1 VGIVENPVIRGFAP
15 DPCACVGHDGAWYIA
30 VSTFEW
36 YPGVHVYR
44 STDLAEWKLVAA
56 PLDRPSLLDLRGE
69 PPSAGVWAPAL
80 SWADGKYWLC
90 YTDTKSWHG
99 EPRIGSP
106 MRDQYNYLTT
116 AERVDG
122 EWSEPVF
129 LTGGGYDPSL
139 FHDEDGRKYFAY
151 ARRDYRFP
159 GERLFEGIMLQ
170 EYSAAESKLVGE
182 ARAIYRGADLP
193 IDFFLK
199 QQIYEGPYI
208 HKRGRYYYL
217 ITAEGG
223 VGSTHATCVSR
234 SESVWGPYEPHPER
248 MPFLTASGSTAR
260 LRRAGHGNI
269 FAGPGGRDY
278 VTFLCARP
286 VAGPEGSD
294 LGAKELSPLGR
305 ETGIAPI
312 EWKDDWPYLAGES
325 ALSSFPPER
334 FEVPGPAA
342 TRPAAAERI
351 DFGRLTRLP
360 LELQALRVPFD
371 ASWCSP
377 CADRPGFLRLYG
389 RDSPASRFDQSL
401 VARRIRHLGFEAETE
416 LEFDPACHMQ
426 FAGLILRYDESSFYY
441 LNVTRDDE
449 SGDLVLAYMETLAG
463 AFAYSG
469 RVAVLGKGPV
479 RLRAT
484 SRAGELSFAFS
495 QGGAPFAD
503 CGLAK
508 DLRLLADETAYPIG
522 FTGAFVGIAASD
534 LLGRRTPADFS
545 YLDYRPLG

>member
-1 VGIVENPVIRGFAP
+1 VGIARNPVIRGFAP
-15 DPCACVGHDGAWYIA
+15 DPSACVGHDGAWYIA

-36 YPGVHVYR
+36 YPGVHIYR
-44 STDLAEWKLVAA
+44 SEDLALWKLVAA
-56 PLDRPSLLDLRGE
+56 PLDRASLLDLRGE
-69 PPSAGVWAPAL
+69 QPSAGVWAPAL
-80 SWADGKYWLC
+80 SWADGKYWLL

-116 AERVDG
+116 ADRVDG
-122 EWSEPVF
+122 DWSEPVF

-139 FHDEDGRKYFAY
+139 FHDEDGRKYFVY

-170 EYSAAESKLVGE
+170 EYSAAESRLIGE
-182 ARAIYRGADLP
+182 ARAVYHGANLP

-199 QQIYEGPYI
+199 QQIFEGPFL
-208 HKRGRYYYL
+208 HKRGGYYYL
-217 ITAEGG
+217 VTAEGG

-234 SESVWGPYEPHPER
+234 SQSVWGPYEPHPER
-248 MPFLTASGSTAR
+248 LPFLTASLSTGR

-269 FAGPGGRDY
+269 FAGPGGLDY

-286 VAGPEGSD
+286 VSGPEG
-294 LGAKELSPLGR
+294 KELSPLGR

-312 EWKDDWPYLAGES
+312 EWREDWPYLAGES
-325 ALSSFPPER
+325 AGLSFPPER
-334 FEVPGPAA
+334 FEVPGPTIARAA
-342 TRPAAAERI
+342 VASERI
-351 DFGRLTRLP
+351 DFGRITRLP

-371 ASWCSP
+371 PSWCSLDR
-377 CADRPGFLRLYG
+377 DRPGCLRLYG

-401 VARRIRHLGFEAETE
+401 VGRRIRHLSFEAETE
-416 LEFDPACHMQ
+416 LEFDPASHMQ
-426 FAGLILRYDESSFYY
+426 FAGLMARYDESSFYY
-441 LNVTRDDE
+441 LHVTRDDE
-449 SGDLVLAYMETLAG
+449 SGERVLAYMETLAG
-463 AFAYSG
+463 TFSYSG
-469 RVAVLGKGPV
+469 RVAVLGEGSV
-479 RLRAT
+479 RLMAS
-484 SRAGELSFAFS
+484 SRGGELSFAYS

-522 FTGAFVGIAASD
+522 FTGAFVAIAASD
-534 LLGRRTPADFS
+534 MLGRRTPADFR
-545 YLDYRPLG
+545 YFDYRALE